1 MEKYLRE
8 LSARFRTLS
17 AKIKLISLLETA
29 KNEYDKHNLKE
40 GYDALLKAYELD
52 KKNSVTLRGLGCFK
66 QSEGDFEGAIDYYKK
81 ALEFSETKE
90 IEYTLIGTA
99 FYVQDKLDD
108 ALIYFNKAIDEN
120 DSYDPAY
127 EGRNQAMLEN
137 HLKLVDLQESLKKYF

>member
-1 MEKYLRE
+1 MEEYLRGI
-8 LSARFRTLS
+8 SARFRTLS

-29 KNEYDKHNLKE
+29 KNEYEKHNLKE
-40 GYDALLKAYELD
+40 GYDALIEAYELD
-52 KKNSVTLRGLGCFK
+52 KKNPVTLRGLGCFK
-66 QSEGDFEGAIDYYKK
+66 QSEGDFESAIDYYKK

-90 IEYTLIGTA
+90 IEYTLIGAA
-99 FYVQDKLDD
+99 FYLQDKLDD

-120 DSYDPAY
+120 DNYDPAY